1 MCYDMDTA
9 SFLSGF
15 SVVGF
20 GHIPGYWLCLLK
32 IRRFL
37 ELSLCREPGERS
49 VEGDEECLG

>member
-49 VEGDEECLG
+49 VGDEECLG